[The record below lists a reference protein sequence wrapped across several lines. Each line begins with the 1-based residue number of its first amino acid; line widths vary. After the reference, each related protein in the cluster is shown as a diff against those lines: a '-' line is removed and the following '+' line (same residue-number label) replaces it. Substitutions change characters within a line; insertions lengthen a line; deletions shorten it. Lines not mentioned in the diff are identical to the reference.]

1 MKIKFVG
8 TGSGETSLKR
18 FHSAFI
24 INHRNYSLLVDA
36 GDGISRA
43 LLNQNILYNDIDGI
57 LFSHFHPDH
66 YCGLPS
72 LIVQMK
78 ISRRAKP
85 LTIASHRSRIGF
97 LKEFL
102 KSSLL
107 FEERLGFE
115 IKFLPFVAEHKFK
128 INSDIEIIAKN
139 NTHIAKFDEYNE
151 DDFSFS
157 FIFKINKKNILY
169 TGDVGSKDDLFLFK
183 DEIID
188 VFITETTHIN
198 FEDIISALENILPK
212 KTILTHISSED
223 ENEIDAF
230 IEKNKN
236 RFSIT
241 AAFDSFSETLK

>member
-1 MKIKFVG
+1 LKIKFVG

-36 GDGISRA
+36 GDGIARA
-43 LLNQNILYNDIDGI
+43 LLNQNILYNEIDGI

-78 ISRRAKP
+78 INRRTKS
-85 LTIASHRSRIGF
+85 LTIATHRSRIGF

-107 FEERLGFE
+107 FEEQLGFE
-115 IKFLPFVAEHKFK
+115 IKFLPFVAENEFK
-128 INSDIEIIAKN
+128 INSDILIIAKN
-139 NTHIAKFDEYNE
+139 NTHVSKYPELNE

-169 TGDVGSKDDLFLFK
+169 TGDIGGKDDLFLFE
-183 DEIID
+183 DELID

-198 FEDIISALENILPK
+198 FEDISPALLSIKPK

-223 ENEIDAF
+223 ENEIDAL

-241 AAFDSFSETLK
+241 AAFDGFSETLK